1 MLKKKLAQKTYCKK
15 SSLFKIYND
24 LLDGLTYAMY
34 IIATINIESK
44 KLVNSKPENH
54 FVSSFL
60 ILFLLKNTVTSKLAI
75 KKPHTGKY
83 KFVI

>member
-1 MLKKKLAQKTYCKK
+1 
-15 SSLFKIYND
+15 
-24 LLDGLTYAMY
+24 MY

>member
-1 MLKKKLAQKTYCKK
+1 
-15 SSLFKIYND
+15 
-24 LLDGLTYAMY
+24 MY

-75 KKPHTGKY
+75 KNHTQENINLSYKPPTLRNNYNTIK
-83 KFVI
+83 K